1 MRPPRHDAIPDRL
14 ALRRTQATMVGAATM
29 TTTRLRAEAEA
40 GERLTRALIDAAA
53 RGVRPRCGDYETSY
67 LWLSELEHERQR
79 AARLCADC
87 VVIAECDEVGK
98 HQRFGTWA
106 GVDRSRR

>member
-1 MRPPRHDAIPDRL
+1 MTATYMRA
-14 ALRRTQATMVGAATM
+14 
-29 TTTRLRAEAEA
+29 AEA
-40 GERLTRALIDAAA
+40 GERLTRALITAAA
-53 RGVRPRCGDYETSY
+53 RGIRPRCGDYETSY
-67 LWLSELEHERQR
+67 LWLSELEHERQQ

-106 GVDRSRR
+106 GIDRSRR